1 MSSNKPSATI
11 TPPMTLLAKHRVI
24 FSIGVALLVIIAG
37 LIAIFWAR
45 GFKPNLQTGE
55 IKRTGLIVASS
66 TPTGASVYLNDRLT
80 SATNTNIAFLDPGIY
95 KVRIQKDGYSTWEKE
110 ILVREDLAT
119 EIKALLFPLAP
130 EIKPLTSTGAFNP
143 TISPSN
149 SKIVFGVPN
158 ETGGVFVLPLVDSPF
173 AFRQNQRQLAKNQGN
188 FDFSKAKFIWNPN
201 SEEFIA
207 RFEEESNQTNNNI
220 NTPSI
225 ANILLNS
232 QDTDQPLR
240 DITASLKSTLSSWS
254 NLIEEQAKNLSI
266 LAPDEVKQS
275 TAEAGLD
282 ISNKQFSSANLV
294 NYYPNGL
301 VFSPDEKKILYWHKE
316 GNYRIYDLN
325 QKVDIALPQFT
336 DLVNISWY
344 PDSDHLVVAQK
355 DQISIIEADGKNKI
369 TVFSGKFE
377 NGFVFAHPNGLRLI
391 LLTSLT
397 QPEST
402 PPNLYSI
409 NLK

>member
-1 MSSNKPSATI
+1 
-11 TPPMTLLAKHRVI
+11 MTLLAKHRVV
-24 FSIGVALLVIIAG
+24 FSIGVALLVILAG
-37 LIAIFWAR
+37 TVAIFWAR

-110 ILVREDLAT
+110 VLVREDLAT
-119 EIKALLFPLAP
+119 EINSLLFPLAP
-130 EIKPLTSTGAFNP
+130 EIKPLTSTGAYYP

-149 SKIVFGVPN
+149 SKIIYGVP
-158 ETGGVFVLPLVDSPF
+158 ESAGGVFVLPLVDSPF
-173 AFRQNQRQLAKNQGN
+173 AFRQNQRQLAKNQGS

-207 RFEEESNQTNNNI
+207 RFEDEDAKIT
-220 NTPSI
+220 
-225 ANILLNS
+225 ANLLLNS
-232 QDTDQPLR
+232 QDTDQQLR
-240 DITASLKSTLSSWS
+240 DITASLNATLAAWTNIIDQQAI
-254 NLIEEQAKNLSI
+254 NLAI
-266 LAPDEVKQS
+266 LAPDEVKGS
-275 TAEAGLD
+275 TAESSLD
-282 ISNKQFSSANLV
+282 LLSNQFSSADLI

-301 VFSPDEKKILYWHKE
+301 AFSPDEKKILYKH
-316 GNYRIYDLN
+316 NDARYRVYDLN
-325 QKVDIALPQFT
+325 RKINFSLPEFT

-344 PDSDHLVVAQK
+344 PDSEHLVIAQK
-355 DQISIIEADGKNKI
+355 DLISIIEPDGKNKTTI
-369 TVFSGKFE
+369 FSGKFV
-377 NGFVFAHPNGLRLI
+377 NGFVFAHPNGFRLI
-391 LLTSLT
+391 ILTALT
-397 QPEST
+397 QPEGN

>member
-1 MSSNKPSATI
+1 
-11 TPPMTLLAKHRVI
+11 MTLLAKHRVV
-24 FSIGVALLVIIAG
+24 FSIGVALLVILAG
-37 LIAIFWAR
+37 TVAIFWAR

-110 ILVREDLAT
+110 VLVREDLAT
-119 EIKALLFPLAP
+119 EINSLLFPLAP

-149 SKIVFGVPN
+149 SKIIYGVP
-158 ETGGVFVLPLVDSPF
+158 ESAGGVFVLPLVDSPF
-173 AFRQNQRQLAKNQGN
+173 AFRQNQRQLAKNQGS

-207 RFEEESNQTNNNI
+207 RFEDEDAKIT
-220 NTPSI
+220 
-225 ANILLNS
+225 ANLLLNS
-232 QDTDQPLR
+232 QDTDQQLR
-240 DITASLKSTLSSWS
+240 DITASLNATLAAWTNIIDQQAI
-254 NLIEEQAKNLSI
+254 NLAI
-266 LAPDEVKQS
+266 LAPDEVKGS
-275 TAEAGLD
+275 TAESSLD
-282 ISNKQFSSANLV
+282 LLSNQFSSADLI

-301 VFSPDEKKILYWHKE
+301 AFSPDEKKILYKH
-316 GNYRIYDLN
+316 NDARYRVYDLN
-325 QKVDIALPQFT
+325 RKINFSLPEFT

-344 PDSDHLVVAQK
+344 PDSEHLVIAQK
-355 DQISIIEADGKNKI
+355 DLISIIEPDGKNKTTI
-369 TVFSGKFE
+369 FSGKFV
-377 NGFVFAHPNGLRLI
+377 NGFVFAHPNGFRLI
-391 LLTSLT
+391 ILTALT
-397 QPEST
+397 QPEGN